1 MKKVMYVGVIGAG
14 AISDIYL
21 KNMMNEFDQL
31 KVIAIAANHIENARK
46 KADEYGIEACTV
58 EELLANPQIEMVVNL
73 TPVGAHYDLIKS
85 ALLAGKHVYTEKTIT
100 DDVTKAK
107 ELLDLAEEKNLYLG
121 AAPDTFLGAA
131 WQTARVAID
140 EGLLGE
146 IHSFAISA
154 NRNNDMLLSLFAFLR
169 QPGAG
174 ILYDYGVY
182 YITAMVSLLGSVS
195 RVGGIVGVPYPT
207 HKNIMPMSPD
217 FGKVMDTPNES
228 QVSAVIQLKNGICGT
243 FHIDA
248 DNNMMDEAYF
258 AIYGTKGILYL
269 TDPNQ
274 FGGTVKY
281 LPNAMDPRNPAKA
294 VELWNFSK
302 YGENSRG
309 IGPAEMADAIFQG
322 RKNRA
327 SKEMA
332 YHVLEVLSGILQGGT
347 KGSFVDIVSACDIP
361 ETMPNHK
368 AGIKNVGHIAFQV
381 KDMEAMLHFYGDILG
396 MKRSFTLTMKDLGES
411 IKMQYGDQMTEETEK
426 LLQNITAAGDRP
438 WIDYLKLADGQF
450 IELFHDLGRSSRK
463 IGNRR
468 ENYGYTKFNYE
479 VEDIETLRD
488 HLAAEGVKIDEDIH
502 TTADGSREI
511 TVHDPDGNEVQF
523 TEYPKGE
530 TALIP
535 MSEAPDHKVCSLVRY
550 TTQIAYQVKDAVNM
564 EHFYCRGLGLK
575 KVSSLTYL
583 DLCKVVEQSGQ
594 ADPKM
599 LMGLKMMGEQPWID
613 YIEVAPHQ
621 YIELFH
627 TDGQTL
633 KEDHAL
639 QDAYGYQHIC
649 LEVEDIHAAWDAVTS
664 NGIKPDTQIS
674 LGADGAYQF
683 WLVDPDGNRLELMQY
698 ASGAKQLNE

>member
-1 MKKVMYVGVIGAG
+1 MG
-14 AISDIYL
+14 
-21 KNMMNEFDQL
+21 
-31 KVIAIAANHIENARK
+31 
-46 KADEYGIEACTV
+46 
-58 EELLANPQIEMVVNL
+58 IEMVVNL

-146 IHSFAISA
+146 INSFAISA

-228 QVSAVIQLKNGICGT
+228 QVSAVIQLRNGICGT

-347 KGSFVDIVSACDIP
+347 KGSFVDIASACDIP

-396 MKRSFTLTMKDLGES
+396 MKRQFTLTMKDLGES
-411 IKMQYGDQMTEETEK
+411 IKMQYGDQMTGETEK

-463 IGNRR
+463 IENRR

-479 VEDIETLRD
+479 VEDIEKLRD
-488 HLAAEGVKIDEDIH
+488 HLVAEGMKMDEDIH
-502 TTADGSREI
+502 TTVDGSREI
-511 TVHDPDGNEVQF
+511 TIHDPDGNEVQF
-523 TEYPKGE
+523 TEYFKGE
-530 TALIP
+530 TASIP
-535 MSEAPDHKVCSLVRY
+535 MTEVQEHKVYSRVHY
-550 TTQIAYQVKDAVNM
+550 TTQIAFQVKDAVNM

-575 KVSSLTYL
+575 KVFSLTYL

-594 ADPKM
+594 ADPKI
-599 LMGLKMMGEQPWID
+599 LMGLKMMGEQSWID

-633 KEDHAL
+633 KEDRDL

-649 LEVEDIHAAWDAVTS
+649 FEVEDIHAAWDAVTA

-698 ASGAKQLNE
+698 ASGAKQLDEKKK

>member
-1 MKKVMYVGVIGAG
+1 MKRVMHVGVIGAG

-21 KNMMNEFDQL
+21 KNMMNEFDRL
-31 KVIAIAANHIENARK
+31 KVIAIAAHHIENARK

-58 EELLANPQIEMVVNL
+58 EEMLANPQIEMVVNL
-73 TPVGAHYDLIKS
+73 TPVGAHYDLIKA

-100 DDVTKAK
+100 DDPEKAK
-107 ELLDLAEEKNLYLG
+107 ELFELAEEKKLYLG

-131 WQTARVAID
+131 WQTARAAID

-154 NRNNDMLLSLFAFLR
+154 NRNNNLLLSLFAFLR

-182 YITAMVSLLGSVS
+182 YITALVSLLGPVS
-195 RVGGIVGVPYPT
+195 RVGGIVGTPYPI

-217 FGKVMDTPNES
+217 FGKMMETPNES
-228 QVSAVIQLKNGICGT
+228 QVSAVIQLKSGISGT

-248 DNNMMDEAYF
+248 DNNMKDEAYF
-258 AIYGTKGILYL
+258 AVYGTKGILYL

-302 YGENSRG
+302 FAENSRG

-332 YHVLEVLSGILQGGT
+332 YHVLEVLTGILQGGDN
-347 KGSFVDIVSACDIP
+347 GSFADIVSTCDIP
-361 ETMPNHK
+361 EPMPNHK
-368 AGIKNVGHIAFQV
+368 AGIKNIGHIAFQV

-396 MKRSFTLTMKDLGES
+396 MKRQFTLTMKDLG
-411 IKMQYGDQMTEETEK
+411 
-426 LLQNITAAGDRP
+426 DRP
-438 WIDYLKLADGQF
+438 WIEYLKLADGQF
-450 IELFHDLGRSSRK
+450 IELFHDLGRSSRT

-468 ENYGYTKFNYE
+468 ENYGYTKFDYE
-479 VEDIETLRD
+479 VENIEKLRD

-511 TVHDPDGNEVQF
+511 TIHDPDGNEVQF
-523 TEYPKGE
+523 TEYARGE
-530 TALIP
+530 TARIP
-535 MSEAPDHKVCSLVRY
+535 MTEATDHKVCSRVRY
-550 TTQIAYQVKDAVNM
+550 TTQIAFQVKDAVNM

-575 KVSSLTYL
+575 KVFSLTYL
-583 DLCKVVEQSGQ
+583 DLCKVIEQSGQ

-633 KEDHAL
+633 KEDRNL

-649 LEVEDIHAAWDAVTS
+649 FEVEDIHTAWDAVIA
-664 NGIKPDTQIS
+664 NGIEPDTQIS

-698 ASGAKQLNE
+698 APGAKQLNE